1 MSYLWKL
8 RLDEKLVKKVNS
20 RINSSNRGGLMKFV
34 PFVSVCVCVY
44 NMYIDRIRIYEWC
57 KMSRETFVLKVFLF
71 HFFPLSCHSWSENL
85 NLSLSLSLMKII
97 FGYIIYPRLV
107 LIHNNHC
114 DDILVWCVH
123 IFINFAMFFFL
134 YIFSFLRTWPRN
146 CNDDGALV
154 KIRFTSEYRY
164 TVYVSC

>member
-1 MSYLWKL
+1 MKSLLKRWSL
-8 RLDEKLVKKVNS
+8 RLTLRTAWAEVWWNLS
-20 RINSSNRGGLMKFV
+20 RSPL
-34 PFVSVCVCVY
+34 CVY
-44 NMYIDRIRIYEWC
+44 VCIYNTYIGRIRIYEWC

-114 DDILVWCVH
+114 DDILIWCVH
-123 IFINFAMFFFL
+123 IFINFAMFFFF
-134 YIFSFLRTWPRN
+134 YIYFLFCVRDLEIVTTTGQW
-146 CNDDGALV
+146 
-154 KIRFTSEYRY
+154 
-164 TVYVSC
+164 